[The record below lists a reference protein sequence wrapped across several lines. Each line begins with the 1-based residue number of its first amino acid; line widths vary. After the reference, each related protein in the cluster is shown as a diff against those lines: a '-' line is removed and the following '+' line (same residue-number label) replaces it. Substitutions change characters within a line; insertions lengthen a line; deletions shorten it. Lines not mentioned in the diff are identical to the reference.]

1 MPANRKLSPDMKQQ
15 ALAMKAAGRSRLEI
29 VDATGLTYQQLDNL
43 LTRSKDAIAEVET
56 REEALTLERPVTV
69 DEVIARF
76 KVDLTLWEVD
86 RFQVNK
92 WEVGA
97 KVSDGDITYKDG
109 RASGVISKQ
118 GVVVKP
124 LYQVKV
130 WFKRIA
136 GTLVTMQKLKD
147 SLISDLRKLPKPAT
161 VRSLASKREPYLF
174 EFSPFDLHM
183 GKYAW
188 GEETVT
194 DYDVDTAEDLFNAS
208 LDFLLAKA
216 LRTSGGSLDRILC
229 VFGNDVMHV
238 DSKRGQT
245 TGGTQM
251 DFDSRYIRVF
261 RRCVA
266 VHRRAVDILRQVAPV
281 DVKIVPGNHDE
292 HAAFHVGEVLATRYE
307 GVKHV
312 AIDNAPTM
320 RKYYDYGVNLFG
332 FTHGDKEKVQELPL
346 LMARERPELWARCS
360 SREWHIGHKHVSE
373 KHSWR
378 EQDLYS
384 DKGVRV
390 RRLTSLSAHD
400 AWHTNGAYTDRRA
413 CESFLFHREAG
424 FTDHSSFNVDHF
436 TGKPMVPKLGT
447 GRAA

>member
-1 MPANRKLSPDMKQQ
+1 MKKQ
-15 ALAMKAAGRSRLEI
+15 ALTMKAAGRSRVEI
-29 VDATGLTYQQLDNL
+29 MEATGLNYRQLDNL
-43 LTRSKDAIAEVET
+43 LTRSRDVLVEAET
-56 REEALTLERPVTV
+56 REEALLLERPVTV

-147 SLISDLRKLPKPAT
+147 ALIGDLKKLPKPAT
-161 VRSLASKREPYLF
+161 AKPFASRREPYLF
-174 EFSPFDLHM
+174 EFSPVDLHI

-188 GEETVT
+188 AEETVT
-194 DYDVDTAEDLFNAS
+194 DYDVETAEDLFNAS

-229 VFGNDVMHV
+229 LFGNDVMHI
-238 DSKRGQT
+238 DGKRGQT
-245 TGGTQM
+245 TAGTQM

-266 VHRRAVDILRQVAPV
+266 IHRRAVDILRQVAPV

-292 HAAFHVGEVLATRYE
+292 HAAFHLGEVLATRYE

-312 AIDNAPTM
+312 AIDNGPRL

-332 FTHGDKEKVQELPL
+332 FTHGDSEKVAELPL
-346 LMARERPELWARCS
+346 LMAREQPALWARCS
-360 SREWHIGHKHVSE
+360 SREWHIGHKHKSE
-373 KHSWR
+373 KHTWR
-378 EQDLYS
+378 EQDMFT

-390 RRLTSLSAHD
+390 RRLSSLSALD
-400 AWHTNGAYTDRRA
+400 AWHVKGAYVGDRA
-413 CESFLFHREAG
+413 CESFLFHRDAG

-436 TGKPMVPKLGT
+436 TGKGVVPKLGT